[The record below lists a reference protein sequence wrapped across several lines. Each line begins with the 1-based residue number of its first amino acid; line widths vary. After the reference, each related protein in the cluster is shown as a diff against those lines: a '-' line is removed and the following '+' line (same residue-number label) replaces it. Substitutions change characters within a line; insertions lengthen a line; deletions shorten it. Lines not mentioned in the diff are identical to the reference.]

1 MTQLSSDHVIVTSED
16 ICSLVQKKQDS
27 GKDIWICGG
36 QQLITPLI
44 QANMIDE
51 YHISIIP
58 ILLGSGISLFHTG
71 FSTIPLQLVESH
83 ENNGILDTI
92 YIRRK
97 ETDINESCDRK

>member
-1 MTQLSSDHVIVTSED
+1 MVGAQI
-16 ICSLVQKKQDS
+16 IQSLMQNQ
-27 GKDIWICGG
+27 
-36 QQLITPLI
+36 
-44 QANMIDE
+44 MIDE

-71 FSTIPLQLVESH
+71 FSTNLQLVESH

-92 YIRRK
+92 YVRRK

>member
-1 MTQLSSDHVIVTSED
+1 MIRELK
-16 ICSLVQKKQDS
+16 QKE

-36 QQLITPLI
+36 AQII
-44 QANMIDE
+44 QSLMQNQMIDE

-71 FSTIPLQLVESH
+71 FLTIPLQLVESH

-92 YIRRK
+92 YVRRK

>member
-1 MTQLSSDHVIVTSED
+1 MIRELK
-16 ICSLVQKKQDS
+16 QKE

-36 QQLITPLI
+36 AQII
-44 QANMIDE
+44 QSLMQNQMIDE

-71 FSTIPLQLVESH
+71 FSTIPLQLVESY